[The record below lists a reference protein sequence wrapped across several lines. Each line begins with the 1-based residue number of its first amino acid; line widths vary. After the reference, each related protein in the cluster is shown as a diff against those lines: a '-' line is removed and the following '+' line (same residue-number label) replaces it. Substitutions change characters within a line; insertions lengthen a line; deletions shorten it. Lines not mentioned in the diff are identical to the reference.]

1 MEDGRGLGW
10 TDADD
15 GGGAEQGKDCS
26 CGNLFY
32 IIPAA
37 LLPGKISAFL
47 LFLGLSSPRPPSP
60 SPSLRFM
67 IVHPDSG
74 ILLLSSLRV
83 DRFPFDLFL
92 QMEVEFTLSDFYIHT
107 DR

>member
-60 SPSLRFM
+60 SPSL
-67 IVHPDSG
+67 
-74 ILLLSSLRV
+74 SLPPLYDCAPGLRNLV
-83 DRFPFDLFL
+83 TFF
-92 QMEVEFTLSDFYIHT
+92 FTCRSFSI
-107 DR
+107 